1 MFVGPVSVDIA
12 AEIDVS
18 PVELL
23 ERLGHLHREADNLIG
38 RQLFLQ
44 RSSWLG
50 AVIDD
55 PRRIA
60 PVETIGWS
68 MVTGIRVVKHGDD
81 ESTLQRAGAG
91 DARHVAE
98 VFILDCL
105 EGAFRDLSPVLP
117 ACADGVRKI
126 ISRLRDSL
134 STFGCLGG
142 NLPDAKG
149 RGSE

>member
-1 MFVGPVSVDIA
+1 MIDSWPITVDSPSHIDMFVGPVSVDIA

-55 PRRIA
+55 PAASRR
-60 PVETIGWS
+60 
-68 MVTGIRVVKHGDD
+68 
-81 ESTLQRAGAG
+81 
-91 DARHVAE
+91 
-98 VFILDCL
+98 
-105 EGAFRDLSPVLP
+105 
-117 ACADGVRKI
+117 
-126 ISRLRDSL
+126 
-134 STFGCLGG
+134 
-142 NLPDAKG
+142 
-149 RGSE
+149 